1 MSSAWE
7 TAFTRRSGY
16 GAFPLTQTI
25 HPGAF
30 GGVGAIHFRRRRDV
44 AGRCNNPISYRARI
58 CYDWLRALRY
68 FRTSRCG
75 QVPLR
80 HPRPKNQVRAM
91 SARDDARP
99 GRPLALT
106 RHRARSD
113 FPSGTA
119 PDRVYRRKLARG
131 VANKKYVW
139 YSVGLQRAGLTARL
153 EL

>member
-1 MSSAWE
+1 MAHSRLRKQSVLA
-7 TAFTRRSGY
+7 RSVELERSTS
-16 GAFPLTQTI
+16 GAGEML
-25 HPGAF
+25 PGA
-30 GGVGAIHFRRRRDV
+30 VTTQFR
-44 AGRCNNPISYRARI
+44 AGRGFATTGSEPV
-58 CYDWLRALRY
+58 RY

-80 HPRPKNQVRAM
+80 HSTPKIQMRAT

-106 RHRARSD
+106 SHRARSD
-113 FPSGTA
+113 FPSGAA

-131 VANKKYVW
+131 IANKKYVW
-139 YSVGLQRAGLTARL
+139 SSVGLQRAGLTARL